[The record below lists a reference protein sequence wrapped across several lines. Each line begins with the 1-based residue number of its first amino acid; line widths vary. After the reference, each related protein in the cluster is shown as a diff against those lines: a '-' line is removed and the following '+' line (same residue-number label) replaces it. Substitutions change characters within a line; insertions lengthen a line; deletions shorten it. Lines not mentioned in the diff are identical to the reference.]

1 MMLCFIFSPNLQPRE
16 LPDKWQ
22 HDMFDDG
29 FGSSKAERRDTSPV
43 IGLETSG
50 KLMVSN
56 LDFGV
61 SDADIKVCCYGIT
74 FKNCAEYF
82 KYQY

>member
-1 MMLCFIFSPNLQPRE
+1 MFVFLIVYFCFLNLQPRE

-29 FGSSKAERRDTSPV
+29 FGSSRVQRQDSSPV
-43 IGLETSG
+43 IGLETTG
-50 KLMVSN
+50 KLLVSN

-61 SDADIKVCCYGIT
+61 SDGDLKVPH
-74 FKNCAEYF
+74 N
-82 KYQY
+82 